1 MVEHGGPNDASANN
15 NDAIVRFHLLAPE
28 PFAAHATEP
37 FGARLDTHVQTG
49 AIRSI
54 FVDKCGF
61 CRLVGE
67 RRICVC
73 MAAALTAA
81 LGFARPKAA
90 SAAVSE
96 DVVAWMNGSLGKR
109 RQGRESGDGD
119 RRDHLDS
126 QDFPETRPEEWAID
140 RD

>member
-1 MVEHGGPNDASANN
+1 MSRPAL
-15 NDAIVRFHLLAPE
+15 FAP
-28 PFAAHATEP
+28 FLSTSVA
-37 FGARLDTHVQTG
+37 
-49 AIRSI
+49 
-54 FVDKCGF
+54 FVA
-61 CRLVGE
+61 LSE
-67 RRICVC
+67 Q
-73 MAAALTAA
+73 AEYAYAWLPALTAA

-119 RRDHLDS
+119 RRDHLNS